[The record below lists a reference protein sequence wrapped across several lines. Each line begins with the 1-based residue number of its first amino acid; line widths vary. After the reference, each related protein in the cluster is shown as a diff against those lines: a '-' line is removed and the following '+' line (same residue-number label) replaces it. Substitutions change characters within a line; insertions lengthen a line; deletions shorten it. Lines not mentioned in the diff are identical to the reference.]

1 MPMSNLLEYS
11 DNYFMTSKSLWNF
24 CRDEVIEDAIENNE
38 FGNYRINNNMTKWSK
53 SFECKGKVEGSS
65 TTDNKTLDTD
75 VVVRL
80 KYLSN
85 FQKFLDWPLVNC
97 EIELDLSWLED
108 CIISEISRTPEV
120 PPNSA
125 ANLPT
130 DRFLPKQTTG
140 GPFQINSTKLYVPV
154 VTLYMDDNINCLEN
168 IKQWFKRTIFWNIYR
183 SKVAKQSKKKEVYT
197 KWLIQ
202 MLGILIVC
210 LLLHS
215 SWVEIWL
222 QELLSIGITCHFIY
236 HLL

>member
-1 MPMSNLLEYS
+1 
-11 DNYFMTSKSLWNF
+11 
-24 CRDEVIEDAIENNE
+24 
-38 FGNYRINNNMTKWSK
+38 MTKWSK

-65 TTDNKTLDTD
+65 TTDNKILDTE

-108 CIISEISRTPEV
+108 CIISKISRTPEV

-140 GPFQINSTKLYVPV
+140 GPFQITSTKLYVPV
-154 VTLYMDDNINCLEN
+154 VTLYIDDNVNYLEN

-183 SKVAKQSKKKEVYT
+183 SKVAKQ
-197 KWLIQ
+197 
-202 MLGILIVC
+202 
-210 LLLHS
+210 
-215 SWVEIWL
+215 
-222 QELLSIGITCHFIY
+222 
-236 HLL
+236 